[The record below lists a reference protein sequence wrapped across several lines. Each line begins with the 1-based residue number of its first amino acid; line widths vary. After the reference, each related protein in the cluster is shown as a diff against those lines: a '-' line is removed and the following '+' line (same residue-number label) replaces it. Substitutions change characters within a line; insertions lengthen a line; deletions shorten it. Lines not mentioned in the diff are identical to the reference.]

1 MLGIY
6 LTASKSNKCKLSAI
20 DPNINKS
27 DEFLKPIDYKEDLS
41 LKKS

>member
-6 LTASKSNKCKLSAI
+6 LTASKNNKCKLSLI
-20 DPNINKS
+20 DSTINKS
-27 DEFLKPIDYKEDLS
+27 DEFLKPNDYKESLF